1 MNRSYLTGVLSVLLG
16 LTLAACEPKAKG
28 SESEGKADKSVAS
41 MMVDS
46 VNYRI
51 DRGMQY
57 TLYDISG
64 GKKTPVGGSIVGL
77 LESGGAKG
85 CCLALPKE
93 WRPSLMVRVE
103 WEESDFDRTYS
114 ERYAKDLE
122 IPRYDEPSDLYVVF
136 YPEHEVEVVVSFGEP
151 GDSSWQ
157 GRIKETPWNHCVA
170 EFGRKECKRVLPKL
184 FDAVSAQGFCVFLK
198 EEGSPEDQQL
208 CQSATRGCM
217 QDYEDEEFCRKVL
230 WGPRRKKEEIM
241 GVQ

>member
-1 MNRSYLTGVLSVLLG
+1 MNQSYLTGVLSVLLG
-16 LTLAACEPKAKG
+16 LTLAACEPKAGG
-28 SESEGKADKSVAS
+28 SASEGKADKSVAS
-41 MMVDS
+41 VMVDS

-51 DRGMQY
+51 DREIKY

-93 WRPSLMVRVE
+93 WRPGLMVRVE
-103 WEESDFDRTYS
+103 WGEADFDRIYP

-170 EFGRKECKRVLPKL
+170 EHGRKECKRVLPKPGL
-184 FDAVSAQGFCVFLK
+184 SLEEMRGFCLSDTLDPGQCDRLLRTCI
-198 EEGSPEDQQL
+198 E
-208 CQSATRGCM
+208 
-217 QDYEDEEFCRKVL
+217 DYEEPEMC
-230 WGPRRKKEEIM
+230 KKL
-241 GVQ
+241 VWDKK